1 MRKPVPDRLPLIP
14 RAEELAANLD
24 EAARA
29 YRAYVAVARN
39 ETRGMNW
46 TRESKAF
53 QVFMILLSND
63 LKDIAGKWLDY
74 EVAVL
79 TEIAFDKSEI
89 DVDRVI
95 WARRGT
101 KRTRSA
107 NKGAE

>member
-1 MRKPVPDRLPLIP
+1 
-14 RAEELAANLD
+14 
-24 EAARA
+24 
-29 YRAYVAVARN
+29 
-39 ETRGMNW
+39 
-46 TRESKAF
+46 
-53 QVFMILLSND
+53 MILLSND
-63 LKDIAGKWLDY
+63 LKDIAGKWLDDQ
-74 EVAVL
+74 VAVL